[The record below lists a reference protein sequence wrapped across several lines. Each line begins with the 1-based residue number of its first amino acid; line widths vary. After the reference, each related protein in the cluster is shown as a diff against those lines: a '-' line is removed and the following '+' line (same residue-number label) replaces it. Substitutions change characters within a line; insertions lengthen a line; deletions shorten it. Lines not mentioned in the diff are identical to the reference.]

1 MGQKYI
7 IKQTKNGLIQIPIE
21 KYMEITPEEVIKIG
35 NSIGIDWNTIDKNEL
50 VEGAIQEAKE
60 HPKVVTDTAK
70 AVQVALDHL
79 QEIPNYYSKLKEMEG
94 EVVQKGGPGSGRYPK
109 GNGQL
114 ESEARINLELHSKIQ
129 EAKSQLER
137 PNEWRLKSIER
148 FGTSNR
154 PDRFTF
160 HHKVTGEKREIEL
173 ESKKPYDPDSP
184 EHERDIKENE

>member
-21 KYMEITPEEVIKIG
+21 KYMEITSEEVIKIG

-50 VEGAIQEAKE
+50 VEGAISEAKE

-94 EVVQKGGPGSGRYPK
+94 EVVQKGGPGSGRKPEGKSKLYNISEVRGMAGTK
-109 GNGQL
+109 DIFRTKAGYIYSKDKSGQKTYVRNIK
-114 ESEARINLELHSKIQ
+114 E
-129 EAKSQLER
+129 
-137 PNEWRLKSIER
+137 
-148 FGTSNR
+148 
-154 PDRFTF
+154 
-160 HHKVTGEKREIEL
+160 
-173 ESKKPYDPDSP
+173 KKPYDPDSP